1 MKKSMD
7 KIKEMISDP
16 NLQKTLVRVM
26 NASSPEEIM
35 TIANEDGIALTPEQA
50 QTIFDGKNSDKEVDA
65 KDLEAIKGLL

>member
-35 TIANEDGIALTPEQA
+35 AIANEDGIALTPEQA

>member
-1 MKKSMD
+1 MKKSMN

-26 NASSPEEIM
+26 NAKSPEEIM

-65 KDLEAIKGLL
+65 KDFEAIKGLL

>member
-1 MKKSMD
+1 MKKSMN

-35 TIANEDGIALTPEQA
+35 TIAKEDGIALTPEQA

>member
-35 TIANEDGIALTPEQA
+35 TIANEDGITSTPEQA
-50 QTIFDGKNSDKEVDA
+50 QTILDGKKVDKGVDA
-65 KDLEAIKGLL
+65 KDVEAIKGLL

>member
-16 NLQKTLVRVM
+16 NLQKTLVKVM

-35 TIANEDGIALTPEQA
+35 TIAREDGIALTPEQA
-50 QTIFDGKNSDKEVDA
+50 QTIFDGKNSDKEISSD
-65 KDLEAIKGLL
+65 DLKEIKKIL

>member
-1 MKKSMD
+1 MKKSMN

-35 TIANEDGIALTPEQA
+35 TIAKEDGIALTPEQA
-50 QTIFDGKNSDKEVDA
+50 QTIFDGKNSDKEISSD
-65 KDLEAIKGLL
+65 DLKEIKKIL

>member
-35 TIANEDGIALTPEQA
+35 TIAREDGIALTPEQS
-50 QTIFDGKNSDKEVDA
+50 QTIFDGKNSDKEISSD
-65 KDLEAIKGLL
+65 DLKEIKKIL

>member
-1 MKKSMD
+1 MKKSMN

-35 TIANEDGIALTPEQA
+35 TIAKEDGIALTPEQA

-65 KDLEAIKGLL
+65 KDLESIKGLL

>member
-35 TIANEDGIALTPEQA
+35 TIAREDGIALTPEQA

>member
-35 TIANEDGIALTPEQA
+35 TIAREDGIALTPEQA
-50 QTIFDGKNSDKEVDA
+50 QTIFDGKNSDKEISSD
-65 KDLEAIKGLL
+65 DLKEIKKIL

>member
-1 MKKSMD
+1 MKKSMN

-26 NASSPEEIM
+26 NAKSPEEIM
-35 TIANEDGIALTPEQA
+35 TIAKEDGIALTPEQA

>member
-1 MKKSMD
+1 MKKSMN

-26 NASSPEEIM
+26 NAKSPEEIM

-50 QTIFDGKNSDKEVDA
+50 QTIFDGKNSDTEISSDDLKE
-65 KDLEAIKGLL
+65 IKKIL